1 MDMNIDGNIISVGA
15 GLFDAWSDQNQ
26 GKVRCFQYKTL
37 TQTEWESCYKF
48 DYTNN
53 TTYSP
58 FGTNKYYVAS
68 PLIFSDGDSTNA
80 SPTLYKKYWIQ
91 IGNDV
96 IGHGVD
102 EMYLLLSLYGPDN
115 DEDGP
120 LKMNGDGTKYIVGGP
135 KYNSNSG
142 YYAVWSTRGF
152 DYTGDE
158 SKKTVQEVNGVN
170 YNFYYGDISMNLF
183 ADFGEAS
190 LRCSIHGYMGGEN
203 ILKYRKYWNQVGGTL
218 HGTNLYAQS
227 DYFGSSV
234 KLNYDGTKIA
244 IGAANATVTTGSTY
258 SALGY
263 VRVFEYD
270 ETSSLNI
277 NVDNQNYGPNKWK
290 RLGPDLNPDN
300 SELQNSLYYGNS
312 VKISNDGYTVAV
324 GITGSNKNGARVY
337 KYNPASVGLGSWN
350 QLGEKILADDAGNK
364 QGGKGLSLNHDG
376 SIVAISCPSND
387 EHQGDKGKIL
397 MYQYRTVTQNEWD
410 TSNRAMTQTSSST
423 TLPILLA
430 GADSARDYP
439 ITDKKYWIQICH
451 DASLNQANTFLGGSP
466 ETLKQ
471 GALEMSQ
478 DGTQIL
484 AGGYHYANN
493 DHGLAVVFTTR
504 PINYFGD
511 STKKVTKQFGDI
523 SMNYY
528 YGDVVVDV
536 YQDFTSASVHCSNHG
551 YMGGQNILNYYYDSW
566 DQRGGTIYGAR
577 DSEILGHDGMKL
589 NDDGTI
595 IAISAARTH
604 YTPTY
609 SISSHDLGSIRV
621 FKYRTLTQDEWTAGN
636 KANFVPAEGV
646 SVIVDP
652 DNTYVA
658 GKKYWIQIDDIK
670 NADEANATTGLH
682 FSHGGVGMSSD
693 GTVISAGSLRSNG
706 NVNTG
711 YAKVF
716 SNRYVF
722 YSGDDYKKQVK
733 QVNDVSYNFYY
744 GTIAANINQNF
755 GTASLH
761 SFSDATTGTDMLTF
775 SNDEGWVQLGGDIP
789 GEAANTH
796 LGERQVSISH
806 DGTVI
811 AFGMYA
817 NNSSRGAIRMFKYRT
832 LTQEEYNLG
841 NTSNFTNNLTEA
853 SLTTTNVPII
863 IDPSNSYVSGKHYWV
878 QLGQDIQGGTN
889 ENLGV
894 HFGFSKNGTKI
905 LAGTWNQYPSGTYT
919 GRAQIFGI
927 QDIIYAGDNY
937 NKLIKQVNDVS
948 YNFYYGDVVVN
959 VNNDFDKA
967 SLYCYNHGYMGGE
980 NMLRH
985 YYEEWAQVG
994 GNIEGEAASDLMGYS
1009 THNKGIGL
1017 NSDGTLLIVGLRDN
1031 DGNGENSGSVRIFNY
1046 RTLTQQE
1053 YNAGNSTNT
1062 TGYYNQYIII
1072 DPSNTYVANK
1082 KYWVQIGNDLDGA
1095 GGGDDKIGDSL
1106 SISKDGTKFIIG
1118 SERNDY
1124 GANNAGYAQVYEIDS
1139 NKVFAQSGEYLLD
1152 ISATLNITELLVN
1165 ATTDANSSVN
1175 VGGTVIATRYNALSD
1190 ARFKKNIQDL
1200 QNPLETVNQMRGV
1213 KYNWKYD
1220 TSNPSQ
1226 QLGLIAQ
1233 EIEQILPSLITKQ
1246 NQENEHGFQ
1255 QKSIDYNG
1263 ILPYLIESVKE
1274 LYKKNKHLKQKIDYL
1289 ENKTKLLT

>member
-1 MDMNIDGNIISVGA
+1 M
-15 GLFDAWSDQNQ
+15 
-26 GKVRCFQYKTL
+26 YKR
-37 TQTEWESCYKF
+37 QS
-48 DYTNN
+48 
-53 TTYSP
+53 S
-58 FGTNKYYVAS
+58 
-68 PLIFSDGDSTNA
+68 
-80 SPTLYKKYWIQ
+80 TLYKKYWIQ
-91 IGNDV
+91 LGNDV
-96 IGHGVD
+96 IGNGV
-102 EMYLLLSLYGPDN
+102 EALSLYLSLYGPDN

-120 LKMNGDGTKYIVGGP
+120 LKINGDGTKFIVGGP
-135 KYNSNSG
+135 QYNNKSG

-158 SKKTVQEVNGVN
+158 SKKTVQQVNGVN

-190 LRCSIHGYMGGEN
+190 IRCSIHGYMGGEN
-203 ILKYRKYWNQVGGTL
+203 ILKYRKCWNQVGGTL
-218 HGTNLYAQS
+218 YGTNTYAQN

-244 IGAANATVTTGSTY
+244 IGASHATVTTGSTY
-258 SALGY
+258 TILGY

-270 ETSSLNI
+270 ETSTLNI

-324 GITGSNKNGARVY
+324 GISGNNKNGARVY

-350 QLGEKILADDAGNK
+350 KLGEKILADGAAS
-364 QGGKGLSLNHDG
+364 QSGGKGISLNHDG
-376 SIVAISCPSND
+376 SIIAISCVSND
-387 EHQGDKGKIL
+387 EHQTDKGKIL
-397 MYQYRTVTQNEWD
+397 MYQYRTLTQNEWD
-410 TSNRAMTQTSSST
+410 TSNKTMTSTSSST

-430 GADSARDYP
+430 GNDYGLSYP
-439 ITDKKYWIQICH
+439 SINKKYWIQICQ

-466 ETLKQ
+466 DTLKQ
-471 GALEMSQ
+471 GALEMSK

-504 PINYFGD
+504 HINYFGD

-536 YQDFTSASVHCSNHG
+536 YQDFTTASVHCSNHG

-566 DQRGGTIYGAR
+566 DQRGGTFYGAIAN
-577 DSEILGHDGMKL
+577 EIIGHDGMKL

-595 IAISAARTH
+595 IAIAAARTH

-646 SVIVDP
+646 SVIVDT

-670 NADEANATTGLH
+670 NADEANATTSLLFG
-682 FSHGGVGMSSD
+682 HGGVGMSSD
-693 GTVISAGSLRSNG
+693 GTVISAGTYRSAG
-706 NVNTG
+706 GSVNSG

-761 SFSDATTGTDMLTF
+761 YFSDATTGTDMLAF
-775 SNDEGWVQLGGDIP
+775 SNDQGWVKLGGDIP
-789 GEAANTH
+789 GEAANNY
-796 LGERQVSISH
+796 LGERQVSISN

-811 AFGMYA
+811 GVGMYA
-817 NNSSRGAIRMFKYRT
+817 NASSKGAIRMFKYRT
-832 LTQEEYNLG
+832 LTQEEYNVG
-841 NTSNFTNNLTEA
+841 NTSNFTNSSNEA

-863 IDPSNSYVSGKHYWV
+863 IDPSNSYISGKHYWV
-878 QLGQDIQGGTN
+878 QLGKDIEGAAGNGEQIGKF
-889 ENLGV
+889 
-894 HFGFSKNGTKI
+894 FGFSKNGTKV
-905 LAGTWNQYPSGTYT
+905 LASTFNEYNSKT
-919 GRAQIFGI
+919 GRARVFGI

-967 SLYCYNHGYMGGE
+967 SVYCYNHGYMGGE

-985 YYEEWAQVG
+985 YYEEWGQIG
-994 GNIEGEAASDLMGYS
+994 GDIDGEAQDDQMGQG
-1009 THNKGIGL
+1009 HGAIDL
-1017 NSDGTLLIVGLRDN
+1017 NSDGTLLIVGLNGN
-1031 DGNGENSGSVRIFNY
+1031 DGNGTDTGSVRIFNY
-1046 RTLTQQE
+1046 RTLTQEE

-1062 TGYYNQYIII
+1062 TGYFNQYIII

-1082 KYWVQIGNDLDGA
+1082 KYWVQIGNDLDGSA
-1095 GGGDDKIGDSL
+1095 PDDKIGYAS
-1106 SISKDGTKFIIG
+1106 SISKDGTRFVV
-1118 SERNDY
+1118 STQRNDY
-1124 GANNAGYAQVYEIDS
+1124 GANDAGYAQVYEIDS
-1139 NKVFAQSGEYLLD
+1139 NKIYAQSGEYLLD
-1152 ISATLNITELLVN
+1152 ISATLNIEQLLVN
-1165 ATTDANSSVN
+1165 ATSDSNYKVN
-1175 VGGTVIATRYNALSD
+1175 VGGFIKATNYNALSD
-1190 ARFKKNIQDL
+1190 RRFKTNIQNL

-1213 KYNWKYD
+1213 KYNWKYGAND
-1220 TSNPSQ
+1220 TTPQ
-1226 QLGLIAQ
+1226 VGLIAQ
-1233 EIEQILPSLITKQ
+1233 EIEKILPTLIT
-1246 NQENEHGFQ
+1246 NHTEENEHGFQ

-1274 LYKKNKHLKQKIDYL
+1274 LYNKNKHLKEKIDSL
-1289 ENKTKLLT
+1289 ENKTNLLT

>member
-1 MDMNIDGNIISVGA
+1 MGNGLNDGG
-15 GLFDAWSDQNQ
+15 WQ
-26 GKVRCFQYKTL
+26 
-37 TQTEWESCYKF
+37 
-48 DYTNN
+48 
-53 TTYSP
+53 
-58 FGTNKYYVAS
+58 
-68 PLIFSDGDSTNA
+68 
-80 SPTLYKKYWIQ
+80 
-91 IGNDV
+91 
-96 IGHGVD
+96 
-102 EMYLLLSLYGPDN
+102 LSLFGPDN
-115 DEDGP
+115 DENGP

-135 KYNSNSG
+135 KYSSNSG

-158 SKKTVQEVNGVN
+158 SKKTVQQVNDVS

-183 ADFGEAS
+183 ADFNEAS

-203 ILKYRKYWNQVGGTL
+203 ILKYRKYWNQIGGTL
-218 HGTNLYAQS
+218 YGANQYGNAE
-227 DYFGSSV
+227 YFGSNL

-244 IGAANATVTTGSTY
+244 IGAPEALIETGDRV
-258 SALGY
+258 GY

-270 ETSSLNI
+270 KTSRLNI
-277 NVDNQNYGPNKWK
+277 NIDNQHYGPNNWK

-300 SELQNSLYYGNS
+300 SEIMNSLFYGVS
-312 VKISNDGYTVAV
+312 VSLTNDGYTLAV
-324 GITGSNKNGARVY
+324 GMTGNNKNGARVY

-350 QLGEKILADDAGNK
+350 QLGEKILADDSGDK
-364 QGGKGLSLNHDG
+364 RGGKGLSLNHDG
-376 SIVAISCPSND
+376 SILAISCPSND

-410 TSNRAMTQTSSST
+410 TSNKNMTQTSSNT

-430 GADSARDYP
+430 GSDSGLSYP
-439 ITDKKYWIQICH
+439 SVNKKYWIQICQ
-451 DASLNQANTFLGGSP
+451 DASLNQVNTFLGGSH
-466 ETLKQ
+466 TLRDQ
-471 GALEMSQ
+471 GALEMSK
-478 DGTQIL
+478 DGTHIL
-484 AGGYHYANN
+484 AGGYHYNN
-493 DHGLAVVFTTR
+493 SDHGLAVVFTTR

-566 DQRGGTIYGAR
+566 DQVGGTFYGAR
-577 DSEILGHDGMKL
+577 MNEKMGHDGLRL

-595 IAISAARTH
+595 IAITTRSHT
-604 YTPTY
+604 TPTY
-609 SISSHDLGSIRV
+609 SVSNWQLGAVRV

-636 KANFVPAEGV
+636 KSDFVPAEGV

-670 NADEANATTGLH
+670 DADMTNVTISPIFG
-682 FSHGGVGMSSD
+682 HGSVGMSSD
-693 GTVISAGSLRSNG
+693 GTVISAGTYRSVG
-706 NVNTG
+706 GTVDTG
-711 YAKVF
+711 YLKVF

-761 SFSDATTGTDMLTF
+761 SFSDATTGTDMLQFATQA
-775 SNDEGWVQLGGDIP
+775 GWFQLGGDIP
-789 GEAANTH
+789 GEMANSR
-796 LGERQVSISH
+796 LGVRQTSISH

-811 AFGMYA
+811 AVGMYT
-817 NNSSRGAIRMFKYRT
+817 NNSSRGTIRMFKYRT

-841 NTSNFTNNLTEA
+841 NTSNFTNTSNEA
-853 SLTTTNVPII
+853 SLTTTNIPVI
-863 IDPSNSYVSGKHYWV
+863 IDPSNSYISGKHYWV
-878 QLGQDIQGGTN
+878 QIGQDIEGAGGN
-889 ENLGV
+889 GEQIGV
-894 HFGFSKNGTKI
+894 YFGFSKNGTKV
-905 LAGTWNQYPSGTYT
+905 LAGMWNDYNGKT
-919 GRAQIFGI
+919 GRARIFGI
-927 QDIIYAGDNY
+927 QDIIYAGDNH

-967 SLYCYNHGYMGGE
+967 SVYCYNHGYMGGE

-994 GNIEGEAASDLMGYS
+994 GDIDGEAAGDYL
-1009 THNKGIGL
+1009 GIAGDGQGIDL

-1031 DGNGENSGSVRIFNY
+1031 DGNGTNSGSVRIFNY

-1082 KYWVQIGNDLDGA
+1082 KYWVQIGNDLDGTA
-1095 GGGDDKIGDSL
+1095 TASRGIGDNL
-1106 SISKDGTKFIIG
+1106 SISKDGTRFIIG
-1118 SERNDY
+1118 NDY
-1124 GANNAGYAQVYEIDS
+1124 EDVDQAARAGYAKVYEINS
-1139 NKVFAQSGEYLLD
+1139 NKIYAQSGEYLLD
-1152 ISATLNITELLVN
+1152 ISATLNIEQLLVN
-1165 ATTDANSSVN
+1165 ASSDSNYKVN
-1175 VGGTVIATRYNALSD
+1175 VGGSVKATNYNALSD
-1190 ARFKKNIQDL
+1190 SRFKTNIQNL
-1200 QNPLETVNQMRGV
+1200 QNPLEIVNQMRGV
-1213 KYNWKYD
+1213 KYNWKYNIND
-1220 TSNPSQ
+1220 ERQ
-1226 QLGLIAQ
+1226 QFGLIAQ
-1233 EIEQILPSLITKQ
+1233 E
-1246 NQENEHGFQ
+1246 
-1255 QKSIDYNG
+1255 
-1263 ILPYLIESVKE
+1263 
-1274 LYKKNKHLKQKIDYL
+1274 L
-1289 ENKTKLLT
+1289 EKYYPI